1 MVSSGCIEERSP
13 VKLLFLMV
21 QESELLHIGLNTCN
35 KLEGMVDKGSS
46 SRHLIDETMW
56 FL

>member
-1 MVSSGCIEERSP
+1 MMSSGCIEEKSP
-13 VKLLFLMV
+13 GKLWFLMV
-21 QESELLHIGLNTCN
+21 QESELLHIGLNPCN
-35 KLEGMVDKGSS
+35 KLEDMVDKGSS